1 MNRGYATQADEAM
14 RAAFAEVHG
23 QDFGRTFTVAEVKQI
38 VYPLTNVISAMGS
51 ALKDADNAVIVHHD
65 GTLSA
70 GRFVEYVGDR
80 IIVDHGDSTS
90 AVPVG
95 SPVWFVTDV
104 HGRVLGAED
113 AS

>member
-1 MNRGYATQADEAM
+1 MFDPETAQYPKRDDDVT
-14 RAAFAEVHG
+14 VH
-23 QDFGRTFTVAEVKQI
+23 K
-38 VYPLTNVISAMGS
+38 
-51 ALKDADNAVIVHHD
+51 D

-70 GRFVEYVGDR
+70 GRFVEFKGDR